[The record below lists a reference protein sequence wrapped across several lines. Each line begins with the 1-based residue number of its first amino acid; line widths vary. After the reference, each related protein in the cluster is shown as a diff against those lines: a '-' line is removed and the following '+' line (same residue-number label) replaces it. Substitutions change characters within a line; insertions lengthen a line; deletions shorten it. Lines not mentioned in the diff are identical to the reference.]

1 MTPATAELQR
11 ASLAIALDA
20 TYRAMEKPRKTQD
33 GRCPECGGWVCP
45 DDCPHSGD
53 HDNYTG
59 DPQPTRDGDDDGHRD
74 DEGDHTIERQLLY
87 REDEELFRCL
97 TCEDT
102 CEIEI
107 QQRNSAGQAF
117 REPWATE
124 TIACPDCNRDG
135 AR

>member
-59 DPQPTRDGDDDGHRD
+59 DPQPTRDGDDDGHRE

-124 TIACPDCNRDG
+124 TIACP
-135 AR
+135 